1 MKKRSFLSGL
11 NSKLVLAA
19 VALSSL
25 TFTGCY
31 KDDGLDVLG
40 PGSDEPII
48 VADATYTITGT
59 VIDSK
64 TGANIPNAQVT
75 ATEGQVT
82 CQNGA
87 YSVAVS
93 KFTEATKTV
102 TLTFSAGTEY
112 NQVQRSVTLTKIED
126 GQTAVYPLSVV
137 LTEANPEQE
146 DKYLV
151 SYKLNYAFKD
161 VETGA
166 DVTGIQVIE
175 PAAESVIA
183 GGQTVVVRTAATA
196 EYEAQ
201 TTTVVLPVKYVA
213 TEGTQEDYTVTIY
226 LSKKVVDPDVET
238 FTSLSGTIVDVNGKS
253 LIAETI
259 ELMHNGS
266 AVQTMTNSASFY
278 FSISSEDAGEYQVV
292 ATLTNGQGEE
302 ETASSAIYN
311 TANCGNQV
319 FTLVFENRQSEQE
332 LKDVVY
338 NVYVNVYDAENKEN
352 LKPYMPSIILG
363 SNVAVDGVIE
373 GVEAGVYNLAVELY
387 SETEHGYYDSYS
399 AFVELPAAKNESGT
413 ANYVIDVY
421 LNRSTEVVE
430 MNTVTL
436 YGNILDMRGT
446 LVDAHKITFE
456 GSDAVQPQFTSG
468 SFYNFQFTVEK
479 EAYSWEETWNI
490 TIEVLDENGAVVTCP
505 VSVTY
510 DPTIYTGSLINVNTN
525 FTLPYVINNGVID
538 SESGSGTVVDP
549 GVDEDGTV
557 TEDVSTQLTDGE
569 TTMSLSQGTVITDAQ
584 GNPFT
589 GAVSVFRDL
598 REEEN
603 PGESGGSSA
612 ATSTMVLRAFSGFPD
627 GTQFSTPIQFTW
639 ADEYNGELGNL
650 AVEYY
655 QNGAWGT
662 DVANAA
668 YNDVILSN
676 GTYTMSISHFS
687 EFRAV
692 LRGDFVE
699 GETTVETSEPVD
711 YERVLRNE
719 SDEAQTM
726 EVTYPVSEGYV
737 YETSLDEAIAAQ
749 FTNEA
754 AAALV
759 KGAIEAKLQE
769 SGIVVADQLTTSD
782 FTSTIEVPAQTAVSS
797 ICVRQNFEIITYT
810 FTINDRVV
818 TFSLRHAAAATAEV
832 GDWTSLLHGHSHSH
846 GHGNGNAGG
855 GIANGSTED
864 SGF

>member
-292 ATLTNGQGEE
+292 ATLTNGA
-302 ETASSAIYN
+302 TASSAVYN
-311 TANCGNQV
+311 TENCGNQV
-319 FTLVFENRQSEQE
+319 FTLVFEDQKSEEE
-332 LKDVVY
+332 LQDVVY
-338 NVYVNVYDAENKEN
+338 DVYVNVYDAETKES
-352 LKPYMPSIILG
+352 LSSLTPSIYLG
-363 SNVAVDGVIE
+363 AEAASNGVIE
-373 GVEAGVYNLAVELY
+373 GVEAGVYNLSVSVYVSAADYGYMY
-387 SETEHGYYDSYS
+387 SDYAAY
-399 AFVELPAAKNESGT
+399 VELPSAKNESGE

-421 LNRSTEVVE
+421 LNRIPSTVTTK
-430 MNTVTL
+430 TVTL
-436 YGNILDMRGT
+436 YGNVLDMRGT
-446 LVDAHKITFE
+446 PVDTRRIAFE
-456 GSDAVQPQFTSG
+456 GNDDVQPQFTSG
-468 SFYNFQFTVEK
+468 SFYNFQFTVESAPN
-479 EAYSWEETWNI
+479 EFVYNVTWNI
-490 TIEVLDENGAVVTCP
+490 NIEVLDESGAVVTFP
-505 VSVTY
+505 VSVSY
-510 DPTIYTGSLINVNTN
+510 DPSVYAGSLINVNTN
-525 FTLPYVINNGVID
+525 FTLPCVIKDGVID

-612 ATSTMVLRAFSGFPD
+612 ATSTMVLRAFNGFPD

>member
-183 GGQTVVVRTAATA
+183 GGQTVVVR
-196 EYEAQ
+196 
-201 TTTVVLPVKYVA
+201 
-213 TEGTQEDYTVTIY
+213 

-352 LKPYMPSIILG
+352 LKPYMPDIVLG
-363 SNVAVDGVIE
+363 SNMAVDGVIE
-373 GVEAGVYNLAVELY
+373 GVEAGVYNLAVDLVN
-387 SETEHGYYDSYS
+387 ETEHGFYDSYS

-612 ATSTMVLRAFSGFPD
+612 ATSTMVLRAFNGFPD

-810 FTINDRVV
+810 FTIKYN
-818 TFSLRHAAAATAEV
+818 EV
-832 GDWTSLLHGHSHSH
+832 GKFFTVDLLDL
-846 GHGNGNAGG
+846 NGDVLVFGEIIRYGRALFNVV
-855 GIANGSTED
+855 ED
-864 SGF
+864 ERFPLPVIIPVCITGEEISEVTPENFGKEVKLYLYERKVE

>member
-292 ATLTNGQGEE
+292 ATLTNGA
-302 ETASSAIYN
+302 TASSAVYN
-311 TANCGNQV
+311 TENCGNQV
-319 FTLVFENRQSEQE
+319 FTLVFEDQKSEEE
-332 LKDVVY
+332 LQDVVY
-338 NVYVNVYDAENKEN
+338 DVYVNVYDAETKES
-352 LKPYMPSIILG
+352 LSSLTPSIYLG
-363 SNVAVDGVIE
+363 AEAASNGVIE
-373 GVEAGVYNLAVELY
+373 GVEAGVYNLSVSVYVSAADYGYMY
-387 SETEHGYYDSYS
+387 SDYAAY
-399 AFVELPAAKNESGT
+399 VELPSAKNESGE

-421 LNRSTEVVE
+421 LNRIPSTVTTK
-430 MNTVTL
+430 TVTL
-436 YGNILDMRGT
+436 YGNVLDMRGT
-446 LVDAHKITFE
+446 PVDTRRIAFE
-456 GSDAVQPQFTSG
+456 GNDDVQPQFTSG
-468 SFYNFQFTVEK
+468 SFYNFQFTVESAPN
-479 EAYSWEETWNI
+479 EFVYNVTWNI
-490 TIEVLDENGAVVTCP
+490 NIEVLDESGAVVTFP
-505 VSVTY
+505 VSVSY
-510 DPTIYTGSLINVNTN
+510 DPSVYAGSLINVNTN
-525 FTLPYVINNGVID
+525 FTLPCVIKDGVID

-584 GNPFT
+584 GNLFT

-612 ATSTMVLRAFSGFPD
+612 ATSTMVLRAFNGFPD

>member
-292 ATLTNGQGEE
+292 ATLTNGA
-302 ETASSAIYN
+302 TASSAVYN
-311 TANCGNQV
+311 TENCGNQV
-319 FTLVFENRQSEQE
+319 FTLVFEDQKSEEE
-332 LKDVVY
+332 LQDVVY
-338 NVYVNVYDAENKEN
+338 DVYVNVYDAETKES
-352 LKPYMPSIILG
+352 LSSLTPSIYLG
-363 SNVAVDGVIE
+363 AEAASNGVIE
-373 GVEAGVYNLAVELY
+373 GVEAGVYNLSVSVYVSAADYGYMY
-387 SETEHGYYDSYS
+387 SDYAAY
-399 AFVELPAAKNESGT
+399 VELPSAKNESGE

-421 LNRSTEVVE
+421 LNRIPNTVTTK
-430 MNTVTL
+430 TVTL
-436 YGNILDMRGT
+436 YGNVLDMRGT
-446 LVDAHKITFE
+446 PVDTRRIAFE
-456 GSDAVQPQFTSG
+456 GNDDVQPQFTSG
-468 SFYNFQFTVEK
+468 SFYNFQFTVESAPN
-479 EAYSWEETWNI
+479 EFVYNVTWNI
-490 TIEVLDENGAVVTCP
+490 NIEVLDESGAVVTFP
-505 VSVTY
+505 VSVSY
-510 DPTIYTGSLINVNTN
+510 DPSVYAGSLINVNTN
-525 FTLPYVINNGVID
+525 FTLPCVIKDGVID

-612 ATSTMVLRAFSGFPD
+612 ATSTMVLRAFNGFPD

>member
-292 ATLTNGQGEE
+292 ATLTNGA
-302 ETASSAIYN
+302 TASSAVYN
-311 TANCGNQV
+311 TENCGNQV
-319 FTLVFENRQSEQE
+319 FTLVFEDQKSEEE
-332 LKDVVY
+332 LQDVVY
-338 NVYVNVYDAENKEN
+338 DVYVNVYDAETKES
-352 LKPYMPSIILG
+352 LSSLTPSIYLG
-363 SNVAVDGVIE
+363 AEAASNGVIE
-373 GVEAGVYNLAVELY
+373 GVEAGVYNLSVSVYVSAADYGYMY
-387 SETEHGYYDSYS
+387 SDYAAY
-399 AFVELPAAKNESGT
+399 VELPSAKNESGE

-421 LNRSTEVVE
+421 LNRIPNTVTTK
-430 MNTVTL
+430 TVTL
-436 YGNILDMRGT
+436 YGNVLDMRGT
-446 LVDAHKITFE
+446 PVDTRRITFE
-456 GSDAVQPQFTSG
+456 GGDGVQPQFTSG
-468 SFYNFQFTVEK
+468 SFYNFQFTVES
-479 EAYSWEETWNI
+479 APNVFVSNVTWNI
-490 TIEVLDENGAVVTCP
+490 NIEVLDESGAVVTFP
-505 VSVTY
+505 VSVSY
-510 DPTIYTGSLINVNTN
+510 DPSVYAGSLINVNTN
-525 FTLPYVINNGVID
+525 FTLPCVIKDGVID

-855 GIANGSTED
+855 GIMDNSNG
-864 SGF
+864 F